1 VPFLG
6 RTRRRQK
13 PFSPRRKFAIRSGD
27 IEADRLHVRARGC
40 YFGVLFVSAISDV
53 SVFRSDDP
61 SLQRQNL
68 DVAFKVERKGSF
80 VNLAISGDTSNQARQ
95 PVEKRHDGRDEED
108 DGFD

>member
-1 VPFLG
+1 MPFLG

-13 PFSPRRKFAIRSGD
+13 PFSPRRKFAIRGD

-53 SVFRSDDP
+53 SVFRSDDL
-61 SLQRQNL
+61 SLQRQTL

-95 PVEKRHDGRDEED
+95 TVEKGHDGRDEKN